1 MFGPSYDAA
10 TPAGTIVVVFA
21 SILSLAIFIRA
32 IVSWFNMD
40 PRSPIIQ
47 MLDAVTEPIIGPI
60 RKIMPRL
67 GMIDLSPLVAILL
80 LNVGGSFL
88 ARFIDNNFGG

>member
-1 MFGPSYDAA
+1 MFGPAYNAETAA
-10 TPAGTIVVVFA
+10 GDIVVLFA

-60 RKIMPRL
+60 RQIMPRL